1 MMQRATRRSQGG
13 ALMMEVLITIAVVS
27 IGTLGLIDMQARLQ
41 KSEMESYQ
49 RTQAVM
55 LLNDMTSR
63 ISANRGNALSYV
75 TADAGL
81 PTPYLGGTPDELDCA
96 SDIDTST
103 LQGSDF
109 AQWCEA
115 LQGAAELQATSR
127 VGAMLGGRG
136 CVEALN
142 PNTYMVTVVW
152 QGLTPISAPPTTG
165 PGGGVTCGAGADLYA
180 MAGMDCGD
188 DGALCRRYVTSLV
201 SLARLD
207 L

>member
-13 ALMMEVLITIAVVS
+13 ALMMEVLITIVVVS

-55 LLNDMTSR
+55 LLSDMTSR
-63 ISANRGNALSYV
+63 ISANRSNALNYI

-81 PTPYLGGTPDELDCA
+81 GTPYLGGTPDELDC
-96 SDIDTST
+96 SGIDTST

-136 CVEALN
+136 CVQEVEAG
-142 PNTYMVTVVW
+142 TFMVTVVW

-165 PGGGVTCGAGADLYA
+165 PGGGVTCGAGTGLYA
-180 MAGMDCGD
+180 MAGMDCGV

>member
-1 MMQRATRRSQGG
+1 MMRRATRRSQGG
-13 ALMMEVLITIAVVS
+13 ALMMEVLITIVVVS

-75 TADAGL
+75 TADDA
-81 PTPYLGGTPDELDCA
+81 YLGGELDC
-96 SDIDTST
+96 SGIDTST

-115 LQGAAELQATSR
+115 LQGAAELQATSS

-136 CVEALN
+136 CVQEVGAG
-142 PNTYMVTVVW
+142 TFMVTVVW
-152 QGLTPISAPPTTG
+152 QGLTPISAPPIDEATG
-165 PGGGVTCGAGADLYA
+165 EGVICGAGADLYA

>member
-81 PTPYLGGTPDELDCA
+81 ATPYRAGLLGH
-96 SDIDTST
+96 
-103 LQGSDF
+103 
-109 AQWCEA
+109 
-115 LQGAAELQATSR
+115 
-127 VGAMLGGRG
+127 
-136 CVEALN
+136 
-142 PNTYMVTVVW
+142 
-152 QGLTPISAPPTTG
+152 
-165 PGGGVTCGAGADLYA
+165 
-180 MAGMDCGD
+180 
-188 DGALCRRYVTSLV
+188 
-201 SLARLD
+201 
-207 L
+207 